1 MAFSSSR
8 KEALSVGIKRN
19 FRLPRNHVSIHS
31 KTSAASSCRL
41 AGAGGVQ
48 LSPKELPDR
57 CGWPENLRRFADGRA
72 APLDAGDDEQIG
84 EEEQGSFLPGAQR
97 RRNGDQVVAV
107 EGAFRRGQVARS

>member
-1 MAFSSSR
+1 MFR
-8 KEALSVGIKRN
+8 FTPKHLQPRRVVWRAL
-19 FRLPRNHVSIHS
+19 
-31 KTSAASSCRL
+31 
-41 AGAGGVQ
+41 GGVQ